1 MERNRQI
8 NTTKIVVF
16 KIGCNSFVMFALS
29 SQCRVRLPALS
40 TALIFRWINV
50 DKSVDKL
57 WVFIAVAGHPAITWN
72 VGVCRQ
78 PAGIAVDGAIQLGR
92 ISMAFMQRWHDGRY
106 E

>member
-1 MERNRQI
+1 MAVNNAYAQY
-8 NTTKIVVF
+8 NNNKVLTA
-16 KIGCNSFVMFALS
+16 S
-29 SQCRVRLPALS
+29 PAEL
-40 TALIFRWINV
+40 
-50 DKSVDKL
+50 KSVDKL